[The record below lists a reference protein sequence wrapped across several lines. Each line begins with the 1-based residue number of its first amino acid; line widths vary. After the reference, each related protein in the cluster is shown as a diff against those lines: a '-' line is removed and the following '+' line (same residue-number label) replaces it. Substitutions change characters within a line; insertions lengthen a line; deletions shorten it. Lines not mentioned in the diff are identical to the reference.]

1 MMDTIRYMNGLPA
14 SVQFN
19 VLVKAQ
25 FVHDDAALLERY
37 FLAHYIN
44 SYLQQNFNFDGFEMR
59 PYGSAVTGWDLQWRD
74 LV

>member
-59 PYGSAVTGWDLQWRD
+59 PYGSAVTGWDLQP
-74 LV
+74 